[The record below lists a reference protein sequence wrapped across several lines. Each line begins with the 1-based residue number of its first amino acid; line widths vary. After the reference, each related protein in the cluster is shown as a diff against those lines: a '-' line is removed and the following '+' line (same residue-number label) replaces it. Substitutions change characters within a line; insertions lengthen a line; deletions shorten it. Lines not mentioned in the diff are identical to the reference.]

1 MFEKIRDLIVE
12 EVGVDADQ
20 VTMEASFKNDLN
32 IDSLD
37 LFEMVMALEEEF
49 DVEIPSEELEKMSTV
64 GDIVKY
70 IEQLQA

>member
-49 DVEIPSEELEKMSTV
+49 DVEIPSEDLEKMDTV
-64 GDIVKY
+64 GDIVDY
-70 IEQLQA
+70 IESKQA

>member
-37 LFEMVMALEEEF
+37 LFEMVMAIEEEF
-49 DVEIPSEELEKMSTV
+49 DVEIPSEDLEKMDTV
-64 GDIVKY
+64 GDIVAY
-70 IEQLQA
+70 IESKQA